1 MYDHGPIPSHRRRT
15 YDRLMWWTVP
25 PWAVGVLVMVLSRGG
40 SPSGRDLAVM
50 AVTTVLVV
58 AGGSLL
64 DRLPLAG
71 LGLLLATLP
80 AGGWLSIG
88 ILPFAQFAVVAFG
101 LYRIAATATP
111 RVSSIALAATAAV
124 EILCLVSAPPVY
136 SVLVLFAVIAW
147 LLGRAV
153 GQAREHGA
161 ARVSWTAAKAVT
173 DERLRISRE
182 LHDTVAHSIGVIAFQ
197 AGAARRVIGTRPDE
211 AARALGEIETAGRE
225 VLTGLRRMLVALRDG
240 DPAPAGGLADL
251 SRLGGAGLSVEIRE
265 LGGRRDLPPEV
276 DTAAYRIIQEAV
288 TNVARH
294 AATGSCTVTIDYRET
309 EVAVEIVDGGRGGRG
324 PVTPGFGL
332 AGMRERAALLGGEFA
347 AGPAPGGGFRVAARL
362 PVEAR

>member
-1 MYDHGPIPSHRRRT
+1 MR
-15 YDRLMWWTVP
+15 WTVP
-25 PWAVGVLVMVLSRGG
+25 PWAVGVLVMFLSRGG
-40 SPSGRDLAVM
+40 SPAASDLAVM
-50 AVTTVLVV
+50 AVTTALVV

-64 DRLPLAG
+64 DRLPPAG
-71 LGLLLATLP
+71 LALLLAALP
-80 AGGWLSIG
+80 LGGWLSIG
-88 ILPFAQFAVVAFG
+88 VLPFTQLAVVAFG
-101 LYRIAATATP
+101 LYRIAATTSR
-111 RVSSIALAATAAV
+111 RVSSIALAATAGV
-124 EILCLVSAPPVY
+124 EILCLVPAPPAY
-136 SVLVLFAVIAW
+136 YVLVLFAVIAW
-147 LLGRAV
+147 LLGRAAR
-153 GQAREHGA
+153 QAGEHGA
-161 ARVSWTAAKAVT
+161 ARLSWTAAQAVT

-197 AGAARRVIGTRPDE
+197 AGAARRVIETRPEE

-251 SRLGGAGLSVEIRE
+251 PRLASAGLRVEIRE

-276 DTAAYRIIQEAV
+276 DMAAYRIIQEAV

-294 AATGSCTVTIDYRET
+294 AATGSCAVTIDYRET

-324 PVTPGFGL
+324 AVTPGFGL

-362 PVEAR
+362 PLEAR